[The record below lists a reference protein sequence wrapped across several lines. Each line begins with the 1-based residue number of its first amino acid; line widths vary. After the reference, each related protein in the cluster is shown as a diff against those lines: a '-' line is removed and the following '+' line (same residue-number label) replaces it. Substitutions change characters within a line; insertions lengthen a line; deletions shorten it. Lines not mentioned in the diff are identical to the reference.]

1 MKKYLVIGNP
11 IEHSLSPKLHNYW
24 IKKNNLNAI
33 YEKEELSKN
42 DLNNLILKIKEK
54 KISGVNVTVP
64 FKKEVIAY
72 LDKLT
77 LDAEATQ
84 SVNTILLTNEGKI
97 VGHNTDIGGFENAI
111 KETKYN
117 LLGKK
122 ILVLG
127 SGGVAPSIIFAL
139 HKMKVLSVTL
149 TNRTRSKAEYLKN
162 LYNDM
167 MVKKNDSN
175 KIKIVDWGEV
185 PEFDM
190 VINATSIGL
199 KKGDNLDL
207 DFSETG
213 KNKFFYDVIYNP
225 RETNF
230 LKTGNNLGSKT
241 VNGKKMFIFQAA
253 EAFKIWHDI
262 QPEINGEVSK
272 LLDND

>member
-11 IEHSLSPKLHNYW
+11 IKHSLSPKLHNYW
-24 IKKNNLNAI
+24 IKKNNLNAV
-33 YEKEELSKN
+33 YEKVELNKN
-42 DLNNLILKIKEK
+42 DLKNLILKIKEK
-54 KISGVNVTVP
+54 EISGVNVTVP
-64 FKKEVIAY
+64 FKKEVITY
-72 LDKLT
+72 LDRLT

-84 SVNTILLTNEGKI
+84 SVNTILLSGENKI
-97 VGHNTDIGGFENAI
+97 VGHNTDISGFENAI

-117 LLGKK
+117 PLGKK

-139 HKMKVLSVTL
+139 YKMKVSSVTL
-149 TNRTRSKAEYLKN
+149 TNRTKSKAEYLQN
-162 LYNDM
+162 HYNDI
-167 MVKKNDSN
+167 VTEEKGKN
-175 KIKIVDWGEV
+175 KIKVVDWGEV

-190 VINATSIGL
+190 VINATSVGL
-199 KKGDNLDL
+199 NKSDNLDL
-207 DFSETG
+207 DFSKNR

-225 RETNF
+225 KETNF

-253 EAFKIWHDI
+253 EAFKIWHAI
-262 QPEINGEVSK
+262 QPEINEEVNK